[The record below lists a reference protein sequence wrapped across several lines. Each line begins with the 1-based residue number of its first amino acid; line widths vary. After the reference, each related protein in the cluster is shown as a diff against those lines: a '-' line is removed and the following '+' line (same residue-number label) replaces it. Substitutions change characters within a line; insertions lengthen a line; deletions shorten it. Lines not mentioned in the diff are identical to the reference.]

1 MHSDNTPHTASDPG
15 VENSADSETA
25 MRPETAELCFTPAR
39 ELARALRAREVSA
52 TEVVRALACGMHP
65 LADGSDMGGSLRNPA
80 SFCNVV
86 GFRPSPGRV
95 PSWPVADGWFT
106 MAVQGPLARSVDD
119 VALLLSVLAGPI
131 RAARS
136 PWASP
141 AQTSPNCRSGSRA
154 GCGWRGR
161 RTWGE
166 CWVSDR
172 DGIVQWPCSSGA
184 SRSSVFSM
192 KIRGAVLERIGAPAP
207 YVESTPL
214 VVDELDLGEPGPG
227 EILVRIEAAGLCHS
241 DLSVVDGN
249 RVRPVPML
257 LGHEAAGRIERIGP
271 GGSDLRVGQR
281 VVMTFLPR
289 CGDCEGCATNGRTP
303 CVPGSVAN
311 NAGELLG
318 GGRRLLRGGETIQ
331 HHLGVSGFATHAVVD
346 RRSVVPVDDD
356 VPPEIASVLGCAV
369 LTGGGALLNSAK
381 PGQGDR
387 IMVVGLGGVGM
398 AAVLVAASLRKDLGS
413 EVIAVDTLPERLS
426 LATELG
432 ATQVY
437 TPVQLAERGIVAEV
451 VVEAAGNVRAF
462 ETAVAATAAGGTT
475 VTVGLPNPEARASI
489 SPLGLVAQ
497 GRSIVGSYL
506 GSAVPSRDIP
516 EYVRMWREG
525 RLPVERLVSS
535 RIRLGDINHAM
546 DELAAGHGLRQV
558 IVFD

>member
-1 MHSDNTPHTASDPG
+1 
-15 VENSADSETA
+15 
-25 MRPETAELCFTPAR
+25 
-39 ELARALRAREVSA
+39 
-52 TEVVRALACGMHP
+52 
-65 LADGSDMGGSLRNPA
+65 
-80 SFCNVV
+80 
-86 GFRPSPGRV
+86 
-95 PSWPVADGWFT
+95 
-106 MAVQGPLARSVDD
+106 
-119 VALLLSVLAGPI
+119 
-131 RAARS
+131 
-136 PWASP
+136 
-141 AQTSPNCRSGSRA
+141 
-154 GCGWRGR
+154 
-161 RTWGE
+161 
-166 CWVSDR
+166 
-172 DGIVQWPCSSGA
+172 
-184 SRSSVFSM
+184 M

-207 YVESTPL
+207 YAESTPL
-214 VVDELDLGEPGPG
+214 VVGELELGEPGPG

-257 LGHEAAGRIERIGP
+257 LGHEAAGRVERIGP
-271 GGSDLRVGQR
+271 GESDLRVGQR

-289 CGDCEGCATNGRTP
+289 CGECEGCATNGRTP

-318 GGRRLLRGGETIQ
+318 GGRRLLRGEETIQ

-356 VPPEIASVLGCAV
+356 VPPEVAAVLGCAV

-381 PGQGDR
+381 PGPGDR

-413 EVIAVDTLPERLS
+413 EVIAVDTLPEKLS

-437 TPVQLAERGIVAEV
+437 TPAELAERGIVAEV

-462 ETAVAATAAGGTT
+462 ETAVAATATGGTT

-506 GSAVPSRDIP
+506 GSAVPARDIP

-535 RIRLGDINHAM
+535 RLRLEDINHAM